1 MASIWSQDHR
11 TDDLLELAAQPV
23 KSLMSFK
30 HYEGGV
36 TVSGVGA
43 ETGFKFKRRRL
54 GCYCVPAAGA
64 SCCHVGWTG
73 ELDEDVVLP
82 VKPARAGGGAA
93 QRVTQHAPRRSGPS
107 AAFRASIDKS
117 SLLCMPGDS
126 DDEEADGE
134 SVWYVNALGP
144 QEKNTETRSCA
155 H

>member
-54 GCYCVPAAGA
+54 GCYCVSAAGA

-93 QRVTQHAPRRSGPS
+93 QRVTQQAPRQSGPS